1 VQKVSSAKFYV
12 DDSNETVLQKNDF
25 IDMKLLIRIAC
36 ITCLLAFLL
45 DT

>member
-1 VQKVSSAKFYV
+1 VQKLSSAKLYV

-25 IDMKLLIRIAC
+25 IDMILLLWGAC
-36 ITCLLAFLL
+36 VTCLLAFLL